1 MEEDMSTHTYRV
13 NGMTCGGCAK
23 HVEKALRKVDG
34 VIVASVD
41 VAKGTASV
49 EGAAAY
55 EALSA
60 SVAEAGYELVKP
72 A

>member
-1 MEEDMSTHTYRV
+1 MDSQIFRV

-34 VIVASVD
+34 VITASVD
-41 VAKGTASV
+41 VAKGTALV
-49 EGAAAY
+49 EGSAAY
-55 EALSA
+55 ETLSA